1 MLIVNNLGMRFGS
14 RVLYRDVNLQFAP
27 GGRYGLVG
35 SNGSGK
41 TTFLKT
47 LTGEIV
53 PDSGEIIVASGGAV
67 GTLRQDH
74 FTFDHETILN
84 TVLIG
89 DHELWSS
96 LMKKQRLLDQPELAE
111 NEHELLASLEEII
124 ARRDGY
130 SAESRASQLL
140 EGLGIQGKFH
150 HDPLHTLSGGYKL
163 RVLLAQVLF
172 SKPEILLLDE
182 PTNHLD
188 IFSIKWLEGYLSG
201 FQGILIVSSHDREFL
216 NKVCT
221 HIVDVDYGTI
231 KVYKGNYDHFRV
243 LKLQER
249 EQAEFRLQ
257 NQEKRK
263 DQIQEFVDRFKA
275 KASKA
280 RQAQS
285 KMRLIEKLETEMEAH
300 DLSPSSR
307 MYPHLVF
314 DLCRPSGII
323 PLSIE
328 NIGKSF
334 ASKQVLNHVSFEL
347 ARGDKLAII
356 GPNGIGKSTLLKI
369 LVQEL
374 EPDTGTFKWGYET
387 HIAYFA
393 QDLSLELN
401 GESTLLE
408 WLGAQDSDCPQQK
421 LRELLAKVLFKG
433 DDVDKKINVLS
444 GGECSRLVLAKMLLL
459 KHNILIF
466 DEPTNHLDME
476 AIDEL
481 TKALQNYQGT
491 LLFVSHNAYFVSA
504 IANRIIEITPDG
516 IRDFKGT
523 YPDYVAAR
531 ELDYLNAPVP
541 LRQRFSKQFDAGYE
555 EPSQNEAASSSI
567 SYEERKQLRKKKTQL
582 KQAVEKLELRCAEI
596 EKKLSGIDEQLAA
609 QGFYTTTSA
618 EKQQEILVY
627 KLQLEK
633 ELKDV
638 LDQWEAQGLALQ
650 EIDA

>member
-1 MLIVNNLGMRFGS
+1 
-14 RVLYRDVNLQFAP
+14 
-27 GGRYGLVG
+27 
-35 SNGSGK
+35 
-41 TTFLKT
+41 
-47 LTGEIV
+47 
-53 PDSGEIIVASGGAV
+53 
-67 GTLRQDH
+67 
-74 FTFDHETILN
+74 
-84 TVLIG
+84 
-89 DHELWSS
+89 
-96 LMKKQRLLDQPELAE
+96 
-111 NEHELLASLEEII
+111 
-124 ARRDGY
+124 
-130 SAESRASQLL
+130 
-140 EGLGIQGKFH
+140 
-150 HDPLHTLSGGYKL
+150 
-163 RVLLAQVLF
+163 
-172 SKPEILLLDE
+172 
-182 PTNHLD
+182 
-188 IFSIKWLEGYLSG
+188 
-201 FQGILIVSSHDREFL
+201 
-216 NKVCT
+216 
-221 HIVDVDYGTI
+221 
-231 KVYKGNYDHFRV
+231 
-243 LKLQER
+243 
-249 EQAEFRLQ
+249 
-257 NQEKRK
+257 
-263 DQIQEFVDRFKA
+263 
-275 KASKA
+275 
-280 RQAQS
+280 
-285 KMRLIEKLETEMEAH
+285 
-300 DLSPSSR
+300 

-334 ASKQVLNHVSFEL
+334 ASKQVLNNVSFEL

-369 LVQEL
+369 LVQQL
-374 EPDTGTFKWGYET
+374 EPDAGTFKWGYET

-393 QDLSLELN
+393 QDLSLELD
-401 GESTLLE
+401 GQSTLLE
-408 WLGAQDSDCPQQK
+408 WLGAQESDCPQQK

-523 YPDYVAAR
+523 YPDYVAVR

-555 EPSQNEAASSSI
+555 EPSNHEAASSSV

-582 KQAVEKLELRCAEI
+582 KQAVEKLEQRCAEI
-596 EKKLSGIDEQLAA
+596 EQKLSSIDEQLAT
-609 QGFYTTTSA
+609 QGFYSTTSA